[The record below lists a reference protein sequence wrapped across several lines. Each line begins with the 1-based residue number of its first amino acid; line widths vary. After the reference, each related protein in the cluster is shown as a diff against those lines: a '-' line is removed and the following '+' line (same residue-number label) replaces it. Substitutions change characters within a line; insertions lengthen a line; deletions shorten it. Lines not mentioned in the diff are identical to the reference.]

1 MKLILNDPHDDE
13 ADPKRPRGREFHA
26 RITYRRR
33 ICAYVQ
39 GVI

>member
-13 ADPKRPRGREFHA
+13 TDPKRRELHA
-26 RITYRRR
+26 RITHRRR